1 MSTRNDGIGSD
12 VVPFS
17 ISGEGFHLVA
27 AIRHNGGYSLHPIRV
42 FRKGFNICKRF
53 SLRGEGRVWS
63 TVGLADLPNLFQSRK
78 RQRARWQLP

>member
-1 MSTRNDGIGSD
+1 MSTRKNGIGSD

-53 SLRGEGRVWS
+53 GLSGEGP
-63 TVGLADLPNLFQSRK
+63 VGPRLKPQRNLNSPLQAYTQVK
-78 RQRARWQLP
+78 A